1 MKKQEIKDKEKKK
14 GIFARMMEKL
24 DKKLEEKSKK
34 STPKPQNP
42 FHLKIK
48 KIKNSEERE
57 T

>member
-34 STPKPQNP
+34 STCCGSNKD
-42 FHLKIK
+42 KG
-48 KIKNSEERE
+48 SSCC
-57 T
+57 